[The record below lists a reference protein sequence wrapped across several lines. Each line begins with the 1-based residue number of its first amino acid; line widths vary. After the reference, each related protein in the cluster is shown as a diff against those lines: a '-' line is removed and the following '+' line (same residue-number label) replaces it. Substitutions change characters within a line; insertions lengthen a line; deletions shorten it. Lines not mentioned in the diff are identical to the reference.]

1 MTSLSSTRNSDFGA
15 VLWSRPDR
23 DAADERFE
31 RLFREHQRGLIGFL
45 LRRLQSSEDAEDALV
60 QTFAQAWRARDT
72 FRGETTDKKWLY
84 GIAGR
89 VAIDLI
95 RARRPSVPVSQLDST
110 VNLEAAG
117 PTSDDPMD
125 TVLDTER
132 RALVRRAID
141 RLPPVHRKLVDLYY
155 FQGCRH
161 EEISALTGI
170 PSPNVR
176 GQLHRIRKLLQQ
188 RLANDFGPRCSSLS

>member
-1 MTSLSSTRNSDFGA
+1 VTSLPSITTPSDYNPA
-15 VLWSRPDR
+15 LWSNPGR
-23 DAADERFE
+23 DTTDARFE
-31 RLFREHQRGLIGFL
+31 RLFREHQRGLHGFL

-60 QTFAQAWRARDT
+60 QTFAQAWRARDS

-95 RARRPSVPVSQLDST
+95 RARRPSVPVSQLEST
-110 VNLEAAG
+110 INLETAG
-117 PTSDDPMD
+117 PTGDDPMD

-132 RALVRRAID
+132 RALVRRAVE
-141 RLPPVHRKLVDLYY
+141 RLPEIHRRLVDLYY

-170 PSPNVR
+170 PSTNVR

-188 RLANDFGPRCSSLS
+188 RLANDFGPRCLS

>member
-1 MTSLSSTRNSDFGA
+1 L
-15 VLWSRPDR
+15 
-23 DAADERFE
+23 
-31 RLFREHQRGLIGFL
+31 GFL
-45 LRRLQSSEDAEDALV
+45 SRRLQSSEDAEDALV

-72 FRGETTDKKWLY
+72 FRGETSDKKWLY

-95 RARRPSVPVSQLDST
+95 RARRPSVPVSQLDNT
-110 VNLEAAG
+110 VDLEVAG

-141 RLPPVHRKLVDLYY
+141 RLPPVHRRLVD
-155 FQGCRH
+155 
-161 EEISALTGI
+161 
-170 PSPNVR
+170 
-176 GQLHRIRKLLQQ
+176 
-188 RLANDFGPRCSSLS
+188 